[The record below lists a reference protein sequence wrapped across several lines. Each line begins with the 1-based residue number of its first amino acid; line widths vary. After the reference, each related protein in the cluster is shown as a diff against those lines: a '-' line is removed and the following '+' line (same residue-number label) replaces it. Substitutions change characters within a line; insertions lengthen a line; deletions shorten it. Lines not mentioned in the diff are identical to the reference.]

1 MGMKIAPS
9 SFRRGSKNK
18 YGAKPTQIGDITFDS
33 KLEAQRWCELQL
45 LERGREILDLRRQ
58 VAIELL
64 GQYRPLFTRTG
75 RKMKLTFDFAYIE
88 DGVQYFEDAKGMPTR
103 DYEVRVAVARAMG
116 LEIREV
122 TKTKLERPIKRR

>member
-1 MGMKIAPS
+1 MKIAPS

-64 GQYRPLFTRTG
+64 GQFRPLFTRTG

>member
-1 MGMKIAPS
+1 MKIAPS

-64 GQYRPLFTRTG
+64 GQFRPLFTRTG

-88 DGVQYFEDAKGMPTR
+88 DGVQIYEDAKGMPTR